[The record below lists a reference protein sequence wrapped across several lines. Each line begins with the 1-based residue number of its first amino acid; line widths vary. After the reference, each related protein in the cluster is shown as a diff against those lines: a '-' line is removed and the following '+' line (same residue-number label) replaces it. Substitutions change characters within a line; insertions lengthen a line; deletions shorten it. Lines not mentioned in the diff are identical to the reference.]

1 MYFGAHVKSSGGVWH
16 AIENGVEL
24 GAEAVQFFAGSPR
37 TWKPTLYKDADWQKF
52 REMRAESPI
61 RFVVIHTIYLINL
74 ASENEDFYEKS
85 VTSLCGA
92 LTAADQL
99 GADAIVTHIG
109 SHQGSGFAAGLE
121 RVQEGLRRALAEAS
135 EGSPVKL
142 LLENTAGAGGTMGV
156 DFRELGEMIDA
167 AGGDP
172 RLGICVDTA
181 HIFESGYDL
190 RTREG
195 IDEVLRELD
204 DACDLDRLVMFHLND
219 SKTPLGSNRDRHEN
233 IGEGDLGD
241 DAFRLLVNEPA
252 FKDLPG
258 ILEVPGSTATV
269 RTRRTSPVCAR
280 SRADAPRLRRRHR
293 RPSAASW
300 VYSGVPCNGARP
312 QTGGDAMELV
322 TVTTVSDAGL
332 ANVVVG
338 VLEQAGV
345 EAVVGG
351 PGAPTCIPCRRST
364 RSASWS
370 GRTTLDA
377 GARRPGGVR
386 DHAGRRGRRRV
397 APGARAPGVCYHVPL
412 AAFFGP
418 AGRS

>member
-1 MYFGAHVKSSGGVWH
+1 
-16 AIENGVEL
+16 VEI

-37 TWKPTLYKDADWQKF
+37 TWKPTLYKDADSAKF
-52 REMRAESPI
+52 RELRAGSPI

-85 VTSLCGA
+85 VTSLTGA

-121 RVQEGLRRALAEAS
+121 RVQQGLRRALAET
-135 EGSPVKL
+135 EGSPVRL

-156 DFRELGEMIDA
+156 DFRELGQIIDA

-181 HIFESGYDL
+181 HIFESGVDL

-195 IDEVLRELD
+195 VDEVLRELD
-204 DACDLDRLVMFHLND
+204 EGCGPDRLVMFHLND

-233 IGEGDLGD
+233 IGDGDLGL

-258 ILEVPGSTATV
+258 ILEVPGLDGEGPDQENLA
-269 RTRRTSPVCAR
+269 
-280 SRADAPRLRRRHR
+280 RLR
-293 RPSAASW
+293 A
-300 VYSGVPCNGARP
+300 
-312 QTGGDAMELV
+312 LV
-322 TVTTVSDAGL
+322 M
-332 ANVVVG
+332 
-338 VLEQAGV
+338 
-345 EAVVGG
+345 
-351 PGAPTCIPCRRST
+351 
-364 RSASWS
+364 
-370 GRTTLDA
+370 
-377 GARRPGGVR
+377 
-386 DHAGRRGRRRV
+386 
-397 APGARAPGVCYHVPL
+397 
-412 AAFFGP
+412 
-418 AGRS
+418 